1 MQIASIKVD
10 TQYFLLGS
18 ANDLNSN
25 YWQRLSLTPLAIL
38 ATKGMNGELCA
49 IPPVRTACAD
59 DRCCSF
65 VRSVH
70 TPLAP

>member
-1 MQIASIKVD
+1 MQIASIKVY

-18 ANDLNSN
+18 ANNLNSSH
-25 YWQRLSLTPLAIL
+25 WQRLSLTQLPVL
-38 ATKGMNGELCA
+38 ATKGMNDELCA